1 MQSFADAF
9 NTKVNE
15 EVRATAVVE
24 VMMIVTDTR
33 NARHV
38 VASTPVQVIGSLSE
52 ILVIW

>member
-15 EVRATAVVE
+15 EVRATAVE